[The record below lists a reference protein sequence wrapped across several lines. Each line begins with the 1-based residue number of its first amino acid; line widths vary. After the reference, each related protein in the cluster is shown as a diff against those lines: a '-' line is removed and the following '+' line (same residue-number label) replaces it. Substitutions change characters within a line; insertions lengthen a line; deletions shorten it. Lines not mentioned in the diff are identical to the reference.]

1 MSKYTYHIR
10 GHGMIC
16 IATTNKTEK
25 IYATKIPS
33 NIEIFTY
40 TSIGRTM
47 IEDECRTGSY
57 DYVCN
62 YMKPHLIEN
71 TLIKLQTPIYKYRYK
86 NIGEENSNSYLFP
99 EVVLF
104 TEPEASQFTYGIDII
119 HCNPT
124 NNEQVVIKKITG
136 QYSLSKAIIE
146 IKNDCKKRYIDYPES
161 TIQINLGSC
170 LASLNIDPKK
180 INLPTDILVSIDTF
194 EKYLYEDTSNIYS
207 YFYKNITF
215 IITSNTNR
223 SSDTDKWQLY
233 YDYLMNVN
241 RMFIDTYGELT
252 TILNPISC
260 PIDLT
265 TTADNKKPIIEKI
278 QNEFMNF
285 VRNNNLVSKYKP
297 NLNLN
302 TNIEIELT
310 HDILI
315 ENESLKDLN
324 TSISNAYHMN
334 ANHMNK
340 KVSIALK
347 ASELNKSTK
356 ELTNIIDGL
365 IKSKIDTQDSKPKPQ
380 ITLKGRDKTFQEV
393 KDEAKAQKLAR
404 QAKKAKEAEEAKAIE
419 DEQAK
424 AREAEEAKAEE
435 AKAIEDEA
443 REAEQAKAKEAEE
456 AKAIEAEEARE
467 AEEAKAR
474 EAEEAKKKG
483 QQPRTNKRRS
493 IFSILRYKPKYA
505 TLEVR
510 LGGKKLSHK
519 SKKFRKRHKRI
530 SIKRRLRTPKRIL
543 KRIPRRII

>member
-10 GHGMIC
+10 GHGRIC
-16 IATTNKTEK
+16 IATKNKTEQ

-40 TSIGRTM
+40 TSIGSTM

-62 YMKPHLIEN
+62 YMKPHLKEN
-71 TLIKLQTPIYKYRYK
+71 TLIKLQTPIYKYKYK

-104 TEPEASQFTYGIDII
+104 QEPKASLFTYGII

-136 QYSLSKAIIE
+136 QYSLSEAIIE
-146 IKNDCKKRYIDYPES
+146 IQNDCETRYIDYHES

-170 LASLNIDPKK
+170 LSSLSIDPKT
-180 INLPTDILVSIDTF
+180 INLPTNILVSIDTF

-215 IITSNTNR
+215 IITSNTDR
-223 SSDTDKWQLY
+223 SSNTGKWQLY
-233 YDYLMNVN
+233 YDCLMDVN
-241 RMFIDTYGELT
+241 QMFIDTYGELT

-265 TTADNKKPIIEKI
+265 TTADNKEPIIEKI

-285 VRNNNLVSKYKP
+285 VKNNNLVSKYKSY
-297 NLNLN
+297 LNLN
-302 TNIEIELT
+302 IELT

-315 ENESLKDLN
+315 ENESLENLN
-324 TSISNAYHMN
+324 TSIGNAYHKN

-356 ELTNIIDGL
+356 ELTEIIDDL
-365 IKSKIDTQDSKPKPQ
+365 IKSKIDTQDSITKPKPE
-380 ITLKGRDKTFQEV
+380 ITLPGRDKTLQEV
-393 KDEAKAQKLAR
+393 MAEAKEKKLTR
-404 QAKKAKEAEEAKAIE
+404 QAEK
-419 DEQAK
+419 AK
-424 AREAEEAKAEE
+424 AREAEEAKA
-435 AKAIEDEA
+435 K
-443 REAEQAKAKEAEE
+443 EAEQAKAKEAEE
-456 AKAIEAEEARE
+456 AEEAEEAKAKAREAEEAEEAEAREAKAREAKARE
-467 AEEAKAR
+467 AEEAKAK

-483 QQPRTNKRRS
+483 QQPRTNKRQS
-493 IFSILRYKPKYA
+493 IFGIFGYKPKKYA
-505 TLEVR
+505 TSEVR
-510 LGGKKLSHK
+510 VGGKKLSHK
-519 SKKFRKRHKRI
+519 SKKFRKRHRRI
-530 SIKRRLRTPKRIL
+530 SIKRRLRTPKRIPR
-543 KRIPRRII
+543 RIPRRIII